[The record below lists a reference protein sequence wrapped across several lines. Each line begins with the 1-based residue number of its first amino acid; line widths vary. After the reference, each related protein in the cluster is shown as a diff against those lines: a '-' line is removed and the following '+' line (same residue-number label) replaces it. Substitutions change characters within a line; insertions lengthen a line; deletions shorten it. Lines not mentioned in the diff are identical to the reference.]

1 MLQLT
6 SKASAARVVARHM
19 VATKAAAVRLALLQ
33 LAVTALLLTPA
44 VFAESQTFGDYTV
57 HYIAVN
63 STFISPEIAQQYDI
77 ERNRRGAFL
86 NIAVLKNNAD
96 GTTTPVTAAVSGGK
110 QNLLQQS
117 GAIDFQEVR
126 EGAAIYYLGQF
137 EFSNAELLRFRV
149 SVQPEQQGPVH
160 QIEWTSTLYAD

>member
-1 MLQLT
+1 
-6 SKASAARVVARHM
+6 
-19 VATKAAAVRLALLQ
+19 
-33 LAVTALLLTPA
+33 
-44 VFAESQTFGDYTV
+44 
-57 HYIAVN
+57 
-63 STFISPEIAQQYDI
+63 
-77 ERNRRGAFL
+77 
-86 NIAVLKNNAD
+86 VLKNNAD